1 MEPTRETE
9 EEIKELLEMTREN
22 NEILHGMRR
31 RERIGNIFK
40 VLYLGFI
47 VLSFYGAYIFIQP
60 YVSQV
65 KDALQTAQKVNSNIK
80 SDVAGIGVSPAQVQE
95 ILKKINTLG
104 QKPTEPGQ

>member
-9 EEIKELLEMTREN
+9 EELKELLEMTREN

-31 RERIGNIFK
+31 RERIGNVLK

-47 VLSFYGAYIFIQP
+47 ILSFYGAYIFVQP

-65 KDALQTAQKVNSNIK
+65 KDALQTAQTVQSNIK
-80 SDVAGIGVSPAQVQE
+80 TDVAGIGVSPAQVQN
-95 ILKKINTLG
+95 ILNKINGYG
-104 QKPTEPGQ
+104 QQ